1 MVDGTLEDLQWM
13 VHWKIYRNLQTKQMK
28 LTVDKTNEAYKAK
41 NSTAHNSFS
50 SSKYNSKFI
59 HTLLTLTV
67 LNTVH
72 RIILDIGLDSFLF
85 IPISRSNL
93 HVLKTIKICCNFWA
107 SSVSLSM

>member
-1 MVDGTLEDLQWM
+1 VDGTLEDLQ
-13 VHWKIYRNLQTKQMK
+13 KST
-28 LTVDKTNEAYKAK
+28 DKTNEAYKAK

-67 LNTVH
+67 LNTVN

-93 HVLKTIKICCNFWA
+93 HV
-107 SSVSLSM
+107 